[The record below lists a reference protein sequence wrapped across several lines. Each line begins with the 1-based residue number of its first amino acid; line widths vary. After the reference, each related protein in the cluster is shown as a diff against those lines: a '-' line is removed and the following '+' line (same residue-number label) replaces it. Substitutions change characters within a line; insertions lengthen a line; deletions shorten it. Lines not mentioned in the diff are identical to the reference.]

1 MAPFSIAII
10 GVGKIARDAHL
21 PVIAGDP
28 SFRLVGVVSRSG
40 AKVEGVPTFATP
52 AELYAA
58 APDLD
63 AVAICTPPNVRHRIA
78 REALDAGKH
87 VLLEK
92 PAAPTLAEIRD
103 LTAHAAERGR
113 VVFAASHS
121 QFHRP
126 VEAAR
131 RRLVGWTLARVAIEW
146 TEDVRVWHPGQEW
159 IWEDGNFGVF
169 DTAINALSI
178 LAKIAPGPVYV
189 KGGALDYPANRATPI
204 AASLVLV
211 SPAAAPG
218 AQLTARFDW
227 RATGAQNWRVD
238 VDAVDGPRLSLIE
251 GGAKLL
257 VDGRVEAID
266 ATTEYADVYAR
277 FAELL
282 VRGESVVDGAASQLV
297 ADAFRLCERR
307 IVEPF
312 HW

>member
-1 MAPFSIAII
+1 MILHPS
-10 GVGKIARDAHL
+10 VGLDDLFGKCGRRQDLRHQRIRIHRNRRNQL
-21 PVIAGDP
+21 LQLFG
-28 SFRLVGVVSRSG
+28 SRLVV
-40 AKVEGVPTFATP
+40 
-52 AELYAA
+52 
-58 APDLD
+58 
-63 AVAICTPPNVRHRIA
+63 
-78 REALDAGKH
+78 
-87 VLLEK
+87 
-92 PAAPTLAEIRD
+92 
-103 LTAHAAERGR
+103 
-113 VVFAASHS
+113 
-121 QFHRP
+121 
-126 VEAAR
+126 R
-131 RRLVGWTLARVAIEW
+131 RRLLVGRRLARVAIDW

-169 DTAINALSI
+169 DSGINALSI
-178 LAKIAPGPVYV
+178 LAKVAPGPMYV
-189 KGGALDYPANRATPI
+189 KSAELSYPANRATPI
-204 AASLVLV
+204 AASVVFV

-218 AQLTARFDW
+218 ASLRAAFDW
-227 RATGAQNWRVD
+227 RSAGAQNWRVD
-238 VDAVDGPRLSLIE
+238 VDAVDGPRLSLID

>member
-1 MAPFSIAII
+1 VAPYSIAII
-10 GVGKIARDAHL
+10 GVGKIARDEHL
-21 PVIAGDP
+21 PVIAHDP
-28 SFRLVGVVSRSG
+28 NFRLVGVVSRSG
-40 AKVEGVPTFATP
+40 ARVEGAPTFATP

-58 APDLD
+58 APSLE
-63 AVAICTPPNVRHRIA
+63 AVAICTPPNVRHRLA
-78 REALDAGKH
+78 REAIDAGKH

-121 QFHRP
+121 QYHRP
-126 VEAAR
+126 VEPAR
-131 RRLVGWTLARVAIEW
+131 LRLVGRRLARVAIEW

-169 DTAINALSI
+169 DSGINALSI

-189 KGGALDYPANRATPI
+189 KSAELHYPANRDTPI

-211 SPAAAPG
+211 SPAAEPG
-218 AQLTARFDW
+218 AQLTAAFDW
-227 RATGAQNWRVD
+227 RRSGGQTWRVD
-238 VDAVDGPRLSLIE
+238 IDVVDGPRLSLVD

-257 VDGRVEAID
+257 VDGRLEATD
-266 ATTEYADVYAR
+266 PTTEYADVYAR

-282 VRGESVVDGAASQLV
+282 ARGESVVDSASSQLV
-297 ADAFRLCERR
+297 ADAFRLGERK